1 LDIQPVIAWSACRPE
16 NRGKCLQQP
25 ALLVKGSL
33 IPHLKHA
40 SDGSGWLNQQA
51 GDGFEEF
58 FVKKLKNF
66 EAFSLGIFR
75 KSIQNSIKNLKYFS
89 TFRWQILKNR

>member
-1 LDIQPVIAWSACRPE
+1 
-16 NRGKCLQQP
+16 
-25 ALLVKGSL
+25 LLVKGSL

-40 SDGSGWLNQQA
+40 SDGSGRLNQQA

-66 EAFSLGIFR
+66 EAFSLGFF
-75 KSIQNSIKNLKYFS
+75 KNPFKIRLK
-89 TFRWQILKNR
+89 T